1 MTSEKIFT
9 KKPIWATAFRASLV
23 YDVKVGV

>member
-9 KKPIWATAFRASLV
+9 EKPIWVIAFRASLV
-23 YDVKVGV
+23 YDVKVEV